1 VRRDVQ
7 IGAGSASAID
17 DAWIAGSPAALGGAA
32 LIGRVRECA
41 RLDMLAQFD
50 VVRGGP
56 LCS

>member
-1 VRRDVQ
+1 MQ

-32 LIGRVRECA
+32 LIGGAGVCVC
-41 RLDMLAQFD
+41 DMLVQFD